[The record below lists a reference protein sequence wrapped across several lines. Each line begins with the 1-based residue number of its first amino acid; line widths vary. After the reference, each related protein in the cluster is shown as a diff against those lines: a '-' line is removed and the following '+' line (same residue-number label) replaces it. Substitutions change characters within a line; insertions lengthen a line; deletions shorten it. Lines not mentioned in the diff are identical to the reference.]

1 MVSFQKPRTKNSNER
16 KKDFL
21 RVTID
26 DEAKIGEP
34 FSLGAGDF
42 EKQRIEGW
50 CDSNPGLGVFFEM
63 IGLKKKT

>member
-1 MVSFQKPRTKNSNER
+1 MVSFQKPHTKNSKER

-42 EKQRIEGW
+42 EKQRIEGLHG
-50 CDSNPGLGVFFEM
+50 SNPGLGIFFER